1 MKDLTM
7 LRALTISLILIPL
20 ISCELRGQLM
30 RLNGL
35 AWKVDCVGDQGLRCE
50 MLLPESLERVLINA
64 EKDAIKFALDLL
76 GPPTVIRVEDVISI
90 YWSRGNCLTSQIAL
104 VTNKRPVLSFGY
116 FIPENHYY
124 SLIFDVDGRYIVTT
138 KIVKSG

>member
-20 ISCELRGQLM
+20 ISSELSGQLM
-30 RLNGL
+30 RLTGL
-35 AWKVDCVGDQGLRCE
+35 AWKVDHVGDQGLRCE
-50 MLLPESLERVLINA
+50 MLIPESFERVLINA

-76 GPPTVIRVEDVISI
+76 GPPTVIRVGDVVSI
-90 YWSRGNCLTSQIAL
+90 YWSRGSCLTSQIAL
-104 VTNKRPVLSFGY
+104 VTNKGPVLSLGY
-116 FIPENHYY
+116 IVPESHYY
-124 SLIFDVDGRYIVTT
+124 SLIFDIDGRYVVTT